1 MINKLAQ
8 KCLLGACVLALA
20 GATSLASAQPYPN
33 KPVKLIVPYPAGAPV
48 DNFARGLSEALT
60 GLWGQ
65 PVIVDNRP
73 GANEIIAA
81 SFVAKAPSD
90 GYTLLLGSDAA
101 FTHNAFLYSKMPY
114 DADKDLTPV
123 TRAVHFNMVLIT
135 KGDLK
140 TPTLKDF
147 VALMK
152 KEGDKHSYASAGSG
166 GTTHQA
172 MESLKQEAAF
182 DMVHIPYK
190 GIAPAIQDMLGGN
203 IDAMIAGASAAIPHL
218 QGGKVKVLAIAGT
231 KRAKAL
237 PNVPTF
243 AESGYPHVVA
253 NLYLA
258 LAAPAGTAPA
268 IANKITADVQKVLK
282 SKDFLD
288 RFVDPYGYEPIGD
301 TPQQFEA
308 FLKQDKNVSGKRI
321 KALGIKLD

>member
-1 MINKLAQ
+1 MIDKRLKTFLA
-8 KCLLGACVLALA
+8 GACMLALA
-20 GATSLASAQPYPN
+20 GAAPLAGAQSYPN

-48 DNFARGLSEALT
+48 DNFARGLGEALT
-60 GLWGQ
+60 ALWKQ
-65 PVIVDNRP
+65 PVVIDNRP
-73 GANEIIAA
+73 GANEIIAV
-81 SFVAKAPSD
+81 SFVAKSPPD

-114 DADKDLTPV
+114 DADKDLAPI
-123 TRAVHFNMVLIT
+123 TRAVHFNMVLIA
-135 KGDLK
+135 KGDLN

-147 VALMK
+147 VSLMK
-152 KEGDKHSYASAGSG
+152 KEGPKHSYASAGSG

-172 MESLKQEAAF
+172 MESLKQEAGF
-182 DMVHIPYK
+182 DMVHVPYK

-203 IDAMIAGASAAIPHL
+203 IDAMVAGASAAIPHM
-218 QGGKVKVLAIAGT
+218 QSGKVRVLAIGAT

-237 PNVPTF
+237 PDIPTF
-243 AESGYPHVVA
+243 AEAGYPNVMA

-258 LAAPAGTAPA
+258 LAAPAGTPPA
-268 IANKITADVQKVLK
+268 IVNKITADVRTVLK

-301 TPQQFEA
+301 TTQQFEA
-308 FLKQDKNVSGKRI
+308 FLKQDKDISGKRI